1 MAEWLRDDLQADW
14 NACRRVAHL
23 PVPDQCSSLLMEAA
37 REQLWAPRKEGF
49 MRVQHLTLLNCA
61 QRDHDKDRSLVL
73 CSTSLGFHR
82 QSSSCVNESDG
93 TTPDRRQVVMD
104 AWRHLS
110 SRRSIQSG
118 IKDRSHC
125 HVNSRRVNFI

>member
-73 CSTSLGFHR
+73 CSTSLGVRCSCSLYLLHFGLKYVTIV
-82 QSSSCVNESDG
+82 SSPEQFL
-93 TTPDRRQVVMD
+93 RE
-104 AWRHLS
+104 
-110 SRRSIQSG
+110 
-118 IKDRSHC
+118 
-125 HVNSRRVNFI
+125 